1 MKEQNQ
7 IEIYQAND
15 GTTQIDVQFE
25 QETVWLNRNQ
35 LVSLF
40 DRDIKTIGKHINN
53 VFKEGE
59 LSKEATVAKYATVQK
74 EGDRQVTRDVEHY
87 NLDVIISVGY
97 RVKSQRGTQF
107 RIWANNVLKDY
118 LVKGY
123 SINEKRLAQK
133 EQEV

>member
-74 EGDRQVTRDVEHY
+74 
-87 NLDVIISVGY
+87 N
-97 RVKSQRGTQF
+97 
-107 RIWANNVLKDY
+107 
-118 LVKGY
+118 
-123 SINEKRLAQK
+123 
-133 EQEV
+133 